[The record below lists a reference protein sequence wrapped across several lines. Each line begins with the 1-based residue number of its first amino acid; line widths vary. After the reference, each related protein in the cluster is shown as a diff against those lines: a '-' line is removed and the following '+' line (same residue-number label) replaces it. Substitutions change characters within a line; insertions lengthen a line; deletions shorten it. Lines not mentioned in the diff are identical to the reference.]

1 MIENIIPFYLK
12 SLQNILYTCI
22 LKYHNIGDSM
32 KKIFAMFL
40 SLLLVI
46 CGCSCDN
53 SETFTISKLETY
65 TQKDIKTYGMVY
77 KKHENGSL
85 LSSINVISRC
95 HNLYCEY
102 YIRKDIFNKVTEE
115 WYIYNDTN
123 YTVKTKENGVKKAD
137 KQVEL
142 TFNDKQLPVHINT
155 LMNYVTKD
163 VEYFKEKNKDFTY
176 KVEDS
181 RYITELK
188 SYTLAKKL
196 AMKTTNTY
204 SFKGKDIDKLV
215 CEKENYGN
223 DEKTVI
229 SIEKVEIEVVYESIS
244 IPAY

>member
-22 LKYHNIGDSM
+22 LKYHNIGDNV
-32 KKIFAMFL
+32 KKILTMLL
-40 SLLLVI
+40 SLLLIV
-46 CGCSCDN
+46 CGCSCT

-65 TQKDIKTYGMVY
+65 TKKDIKTYGMVY
-77 KKHENGSL
+77 KKYENGSL
-85 LSSINVISRC
+85 LSEVTVVSKC
-95 HNLYCEY
+95 HSLYCEY
-102 YIRKDIFNKVTEE
+102 YIKKNIYNKITEE
-115 WYIYNDTN
+115 WYVYNNSN

-142 TFNDKQLPVHINT
+142 TFDDKQLPVNINT

-176 KVEDS
+176 KVENS
-181 RYITELK
+181 KYITEFK
-188 SYTLAKKL
+188 SYTLAEKL

-215 CEKENYGN
+215 CEKENYGT
-223 DEKTVI
+223 DGETVI